1 MILYNLTAN
10 DGSMIYYPIDFSL
23 SIEKIKSFGLS
34 FTKNELIV
42 IDAITKAYQ
51 IIDSNR
57 VVRIKTLDDLYST
70 PLKYHQIN
78 HAIRK
83 LYSMGY
89 LKELSFE
96 FAIAGT
102 KRKCKLYQLIFSE
115 SKCIIDLAESK
126 KDQEKH
132 AENRK
137 QAQISRRET
146 AQLMDTKGFRKPPSV
161 TSNTQLVK
169 QQVNYPFE
177 QIYAPR
183 NSQKQKLV
191 GYVWG
196 KNKQGDSVSVPCQV
210 SSTSRVVTDD
220 DLLTYYALI
229 ALTYSY
235 HLQWRNS
242 YLASNEMPVNKT
254 PVMIADI
261 IKMRGISEGEPSRKR
276 IRESM
281 DALHRTEYDFGAIM
295 PIEWEGQDFYKISN
309 FRILQLESYSTTQPK
324 IINGEFVT
332 NINAWTITWPDA
344 FFKAIFFN
352 DESAWVFPRYL
363 LSLDPLLCLLYLHCR
378 ANYQKQKLSMDLDY
392 LRTCIA
398 RNEGYDNFRKRLL
411 RSLKQTKTKVHCSPV
426 YIDGDKGSLDY
437 VTLDLFGYN
446 VKIDFIENYI
456 SVTKNEKE
464 FLDAL
469 NINNYSKP
477 TIRNEMKEL
486 EVLKAFNASNNSEK
500 LEKVV
505 NTIKTPKIR
514 SIDGINVVKLR
525 FITRVKLSKVITVNL
540 SRYTSD
546 DTLIEYAKD
555 YVQNT
560 QDAVLIDKVIQ
571 YLKQLRNHTPYV
583 AIDDQYMTFETIN
596 LLYERILSQVDIADI
611 ADIVQVMTRRKPL
624 IIEALCYQEYQEAHV
639 LESLEC
645 KLLKIM
651 Q

>member
-10 DGSMIYYPIDFSL
+10 DGSMIYYPTDFS
-23 SIEKIKSFGLS
+23 ITMDQVESFGLS
-34 FTKNELIV
+34 FTKNELV
-42 IDAITKAYQ
+42 IIDGIIKAYH
-51 IIDSNR
+51 IIDDNR
-57 VVRIKTLDDLYST
+57 VVTIKTLDAIYHT

-83 LYSMGY
+83 LHSMGY

-96 FAIAGT
+96 FATSGT
-102 KRKCKLYQLIFSE
+102 KRKCKLYELVFSE
-115 SKCIIDLAESK
+115 KKCIVDLVEIK
-126 KDQEKH
+126 NKQQKH

-137 QAQISRRET
+137 LAQVSRRET
-146 AQLMDTKGFRKPPSV
+146 TQLMDTKGLRKPPSV

-183 NSQKQKLV
+183 GSNKQKLV

-220 DLLTYYALI
+220 DILTYYSLI
-229 ALTYSY
+229 SLTYTY

-242 YLASNEMPVNKT
+242 YLASNEIPVNKT

-281 DALHRTEYDFGAIM
+281 EALHRTEYDFGAIM

-332 NINAWTITWPDA
+332 NINAWTIKWPDA

-352 DESAWVFPRYL
+352 DESSWVFPRYL

-378 ANYQKQKLSMDLDY
+378 SNYQKQKLSMDLEH
-392 LRTCIA
+392 LRKRIA

-411 RSLKQTKTKVHCSPV
+411 RSLKQAKTKMHCAPE
-426 YIDGDKGSLDY
+426 YIEDDKKVLHY
-437 VTLDLFGYN
+437 VKLDLFGYN
-446 VKIDFIENYI
+446 VKIDFNEDYI
-456 SVTKNEKE
+456 SITKNERA
-464 FLDAL
+464 FLEAL
-469 NINNYSKP
+469 NVNNFSKP
-477 TIRNEMKEL
+477 TVRNEMKEL
-486 EVLKAFNASNNSEK
+486 EIYKTLNLSDNPKRK
-500 LEKVV
+500 EKVV
-505 NTIKTPKIR
+505 NATETPFIR
-514 SIDGINVVKLR
+514 SLDGIHVVKLR
-525 FITRVKLSKVITVNL
+525 FITRVKLSQTITVNV
-540 SRYTSD
+540 SRYTCD
-546 DTLIEYAKD
+546 EILVQYARN
-555 YVQNT
+555 YIQQS
-560 QDAVLIDKVIQ
+560 QDAILVDKVIQ
-571 YLKQLRNHTPYV
+571 YLKQLRDHTPYV
-583 AIDDQYMTFETIN
+583 GVDGQVVTLDTIS
-596 LLYERILSQVDIADI
+596 LLYERLSAFVDISETSDL
-611 ADIVQVMTRRKPL
+611 VQVMTRRKPL
-624 IIEALCYQEYQEAHV
+624 IAEILRYQEHYDEHTLVSVETQ
-639 LESLEC
+639 LR
-645 KLLKIM
+645 KILK
-651 Q
+651 